1 MISRRNDSGG
11 DIASRS
17 PHAATYV
24 DNLSSAND
32 TMGSRT
38 ALVAHQDTIAS
49 GIQSQIGEYTPNSV
63 ILVIDDEEVVRSVT
77 RRILER
83 FGFRVLLASNGMAG
97 LELFQSHA
105 AIISCVLLDLSMPQ
119 LTGEDLYYEIYRL
132 NPDMRM
138 ILMSGYSEEE
148 LINRFDGVQPPAFLV
163 KPFTAQDLHMK
174 VRQVIDA

>member
-1 MISRRNDSGG
+1 MISRRNDSRG
-11 DIASRS
+11 DIASRFS
-17 PHAATYV
+17 HAAPYV
-24 DNLSSAND
+24 DNVSSTNV
-32 TMGSRT
+32 TVGSET
-38 ALVAHQDTIAS
+38 AFIAHQNAIAS
-49 GIQSQIGEYTPNSV
+49 RVQSQAGEYTPDNV

-83 FGFRVLLASNGMAG
+83 FGFHVLLANDGMAG
-97 LELFQSHA
+97 LELFQAYASV
-105 AIISCVLLDLSMPQ
+105 ISCVLLDLSMPQ

-148 LINRFDGVQPPAFLV
+148 LINRFHGVHPPAFLV